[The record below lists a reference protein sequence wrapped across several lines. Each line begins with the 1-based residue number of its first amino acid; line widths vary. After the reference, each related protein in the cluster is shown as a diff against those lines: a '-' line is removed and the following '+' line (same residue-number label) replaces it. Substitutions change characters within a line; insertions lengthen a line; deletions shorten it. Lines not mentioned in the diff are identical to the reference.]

1 MNLLEKLMSII
12 NKQKQAI
19 LFSQKDKE
27 IIREISQCNNSY
39 YKTKVLDVLQCEL
52 SDWSYDISKYMIKD
66 KNRLIAEKSISV
78 IQEFKRLEDFLN
90 LFEQYQKDEFIN
102 YELIEAIG
110 YIAIGY
116 IGIMRQLDD
125 DIIEKRMKEILQNL
139 EKKVMQNTEFMII
152 YFI

>member
-52 SDWSYDISKYMIKD
+52 SD
-66 KNRLIAEKSISV
+66 
-78 IQEFKRLEDFLN
+78 
-90 LFEQYQKDEFIN
+90 
-102 YELIEAIG
+102 
-110 YIAIGY
+110 
-116 IGIMRQLDD
+116 
-125 DIIEKRMKEILQNL
+125 
-139 EKKVMQNTEFMII
+139 
-152 YFI
+152 

>member
-52 SDWSYDISKYMIKD
+52 SDWMNI
-66 KNRLIAEKSISV
+66 L
-78 IQEFKRLEDFLN
+78 
-90 LFEQYQKDEFIN
+90 
-102 YELIEAIG
+102 
-110 YIAIGY
+110 
-116 IGIMRQLDD
+116 MRQSRLSSLD
-125 DIIEKRMKEILQNL
+125 
-139 EKKVMQNTEFMII
+139 
-152 YFI
+152 